1 MTVRPSLETESHIP
15 VEPLY
20 DSLPPGWDAGEKLG
34 RPGEAPFTRGPDPQ
48 MYRELPWIMA
58 QYSGFSIPEETNL
71 RIRDLIKAGQTGF
84 SIALD
89 LPTQVGLDSDDP
101 RAAGEV
107 GKVGVPIDSLK
118 DLEILLDGVDLRTLR
133 QPRTTANSI
142 GPMMVAMF
150 LCLAKRRGVDP
161 SEFRLLLQN
170 DSLKEYV
177 VRGTYIFP
185 PAQGVRLSVD
195 VIEYCG
201 KYLPHWTSINVCGGH
216 WREAGGTAVQEIAY
230 AFADA
235 IVYLDEAARR
245 GTPLEEQVSTIWI
258 FFNAHSDLFEEVA
271 KFRAARRMWDRLL
284 RERYGV
290 SDERARALRILAY
303 TGGSTLTRHEPVNNV
318 VRITLNALAGAL
330 GGIQTM
336 GSSSWDEAISLP
348 SDEAALLSLR
358 TQQIIA
364 FESGVTR
371 TADPLAG
378 SYFVESLTDELERRA
393 WEEIARV
400 EEVGGAVA
408 AVETG
413 WYHEQIGESAYQWER
428 DLASGA
434 RIKVGQN
441 AFQVERPTPPV
452 EAFKTDDGAQV
463 HMCRRLAQIRAER
476 DQEAVD
482 RTLADLVVAAGDPS
496 VNLIPAMV
504 ECFDVY
510 ATIGEVTSAL
520 TSVWGR
526 YEQSMVR
533 MGG

>member
-1 MTVRPSLETESHIP
+1 MTIRPVPETESHIP
-15 VEPLY
+15 VLPVY
-20 DSLPPGWDAGEKLG
+20 DSLPEGWNPAEKLG
-34 RPGEAPFTRGPDPQ
+34 APGQAPFTRGPDAD
-48 MYRELPWIMA
+48 MYREMPWIMA

-71 RIRDLIKAGQTGF
+71 RIRELIKAGQTGF

-89 LPTQVGLDSDDP
+89 LPTQIGLDSDDP
-101 RAAGEV
+101 RAEGEV

-118 DLEILLDGVDLRTLR
+118 DLEILLAGVDLRTLR

-150 LCLAKRRGVDP
+150 LCLAMRRGVDP
-161 SEFRLLLQN
+161 KDFRLLLQN

-185 PAQGVRLSVD
+185 PAQGLRLSVD

-245 GTPLEEQVSTIWI
+245 GTPLEEQVSTIWV

-271 KFRAARRMWDRLL
+271 KFRAARRMWDHLL
-284 RERYGV
+284 KTRYGITN
-290 SDERARALRILAY
+290 DKARALRILAY
-303 TGGSTLTRHEPVNNV
+303 TGGSTLTRHEPINNV

-336 GSSSWDEAISLP
+336 GTSSWDEAISLP
-348 SDEAALLSLR
+348 SDNSALLSLR

-364 FESGVTR
+364 YESGVTR

-378 SYFVESLTDELERRA
+378 SYLVENLTDEIERRA
-393 WEEIARV
+393 WAEIARV

-408 AVETG
+408 AIESG
-413 WYHEQIGESAYQWER
+413 WYHEQIGASAYRWEQ
-428 DLASGA
+428 DIANQA

-441 AFQVERPTPPV
+441 AFQVDRAAPPV
-452 EAFKTDDGAQV
+452 EAFKTDDGAQL
-463 HMCRRLAQIRAER
+463 HMTRRLGQLRAER
-476 DQEAVD
+476 DQAAVD
-482 RTLADLVVAAGDPS
+482 RTLADLKAAAEDPT

-510 ATIGEVTSAL
+510 ATIGEVTSTL

-533 MGG
+533 MGA